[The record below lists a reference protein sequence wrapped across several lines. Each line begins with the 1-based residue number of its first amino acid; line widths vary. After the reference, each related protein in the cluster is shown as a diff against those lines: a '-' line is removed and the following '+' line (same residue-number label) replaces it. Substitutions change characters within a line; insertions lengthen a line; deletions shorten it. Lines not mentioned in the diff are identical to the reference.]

1 MRKVKKIFC
10 VVMVFFMT
18 VLNGCRAEAGAG
30 SGVAKVA
37 GKIAVGVTAGVFRA
51 IGKAGAHVVTS
62 VAKGIAKGVARGV
75 IRAAMVVKNEVEDK
89 IADEVSA
96 AIVPDPKSVDKI
108 IDDVTKNA
116 GRAVGAVKENNLV
129 EDVGRA
135 AAFMKEKI
143 SDKVF
148 DKPDKKSDDKL
159 IRVNDSAAKNSAD
172 ESRLNL
178 SRLKVMEKL

>member
-51 IGKAGAHVVTS
+51 IGKAGASVV
-62 VAKGIAKGVARGV
+62 KGIAKGVARGV
-75 IRAAMVVKNEVEDK
+75 VRAALVVKNEVENK

-96 AIVPDPKSVDKI
+96 AIVPDPKSVDII

-116 GRAVGAVKENNLV
+116 GRAVVAVKENNLV

-178 SRLKVMEKL
+178 PRLKVMEKL